1 MKSSRIRRMKE
12 FKPNGQSIFWITGR
26 IRLALYWLCSSRAK
40 FNKHLFGNELENCRA
55 KQAVTA
61 PQA

>member
-26 IRLALYWLCSSRAK
+26 IDKTRVVLAV
-40 FNKHLFGNELENCRA
+40 LEPGEV
-55 KQAVTA
+55 Q
-61 PQA
+61 

>member
-26 IRLALYWLCSSRAK
+26 IKTRVVLAV
-40 FNKHLFGNELENCRA
+40 LEPGEV
-55 KQAVTA
+55 Q
-61 PQA
+61 